1 MSPWLISSSG
11 VAVSTDVRFDIPV
24 ALGEAAVQVIKMA
37 SNSCLLP
44 GVNQTRRGH
53 RGMSVETPSG
63 HDDGIHGRPE

>member
-37 SNSCLLP
+37 SNSCPLSGVKLP
-44 GVNQTRRGH
+44 RQRATGEAVI
-53 RGMSVETPSG
+53 
-63 HDDGIHGRPE
+63 DPERTWDP